1 MAYAPQP
8 SGQGKVEQPFIHDP
22 DSVSAIIMDQGAL
35 LLIYLTAALS
45 IIVVAEEGD
54 ANLSGDC
61 CRTRVISLGK

>member
-1 MAYAPQP
+1 MAFAPQP

-54 ANLSGDC
+54 AHHSGDC
-61 CRTRVISLGK
+61 CRTRIIALGK